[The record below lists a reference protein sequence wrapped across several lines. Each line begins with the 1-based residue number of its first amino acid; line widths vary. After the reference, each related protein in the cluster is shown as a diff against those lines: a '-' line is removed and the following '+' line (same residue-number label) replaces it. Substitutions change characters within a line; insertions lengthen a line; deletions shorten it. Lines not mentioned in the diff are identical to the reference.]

1 MKNSIR
7 QKAIDLGADDTA
19 IIPTDMISVE
29 DQIVEFCKSP
39 LCESY
44 GNCAHCPPH
53 AISPARMRQKLA
65 SYHRCLV
72 FKVHAPTAI
81 LQTEAQFSVFR
92 RVFEITA
99 ELERYARSV
108 GFERAMGLAAGSCK
122 SVFCKNVSCRLL
134 ESGTDCRH
142 PSLAR
147 PSMEATGI
155 HVFKLIQ
162 DLGWE
167 IHRISQATNP
177 DRVPLG
183 TLAALL
189 ILE

>member
-1 MKNSIR
+1 MKFSIR
-7 QKAIDLGADDTA
+7 QKAIDLGADDAA
-19 IIPTDMISVE
+19 IIPTGMISVE
-29 DQIVEFCKSP
+29 DRIVEFCKAP

-65 SYHRCLV
+65 SYRQGLV
-72 FKVHAPTAI
+72 FKVHAPTAV
-81 LQTEAQFSVFR
+81 LQTEEQFSIFR

-108 GFERAMGLAAGSCK
+108 GFERAVGLAAGSCK
-122 SVFCKNVSCRLL
+122 SVFCKKVSCLLL
-134 ESGTDCRH
+134 ESGTDCRY

-167 IHRISQATNP
+167 IHRINQATDP
-177 DRVPLG
+177 DRVPVG
-183 TLAALL
+183 SIVALL

>member
-1 MKNSIR
+1 MRNSIR
-7 QKAIDLGADDTA
+7 QKAIDLGADDAA
-19 IIPTDMISVE
+19 IIPVDMILVE
-29 DQIVEFCKSP
+29 DRIVEFCKAP

-53 AISPARMRQKLA
+53 AISPARMRQRLA
-65 SYHRCLV
+65 SYRQGLV
-72 FKVHAPTAI
+72 FKLHAPTAI
-81 LQTEAQFSVFR
+81 LQTEEQFSAFR
-92 RVFEITA
+92 KVFEITA
-99 ELERYARSV
+99 ELEKFARSV
-108 GFERAMGLAAGSCK
+108 GFGRAMGLAAGSCK

-167 IHRISQATNP
+167 IQRISQATDP
-177 DRVPLG
+177 DIVPLG
-183 TLAALL
+183 TLAAML

>member
-1 MKNSIR
+1 M
-7 QKAIDLGADDTA
+7 DLGVDDAA

-29 DQIVEFCKSP
+29 DQIVEFCKAP

-65 SYHRCLV
+65 SYHQGLV
-72 FKVHAPTAI
+72 FKIHAPTTM
-81 LQTEAQFSVFR
+81 LQTEEQFLFFR
-92 RVFEITA
+92 KVFEVTA
-99 ELERYARSV
+99 ELEKFARFV
-108 GFERAMGLAAGSCK
+108 GFERAVGLAAGSCK
-122 SVFCKNVSCRLL
+122 SVFCKNVSCQLL
-134 ESGTDCRH
+134 ESGTNCRY
-142 PSLAR
+142 PALAR

-167 IHRISQATNP
+167 IHRISHATDP

-183 TLAALL
+183 TLAAML